1 MSGSPGSGGSNPRKF
16 SEKIALHNQK
26 QAEETRAFDQLMTD
40 LTVSRVQFQ
49 KIQQLRQTQTRAQ
62 YYGGSL
68 PNVNQIG
75 NASADFQGGFPGALD
90 SVRGTRHHGLVER
103 VHRDRN
109 QRINLPHRRPID
121 KYGRQMESSPY
132 GTVYLSPPPDNNWR
146 RTNSDSALHTSAM
159 NPQDPFGMNQQMG
172 RGPPQRNASVN
183 EAEVDGSGD
192 VFSFPSLSNEEGL
205 MGVSKPLPK
214 QLWEAKK
221 VQSLSSRPKS
231 CEVPGINIFPSPE
244 QNAGLSNYQ
253 GSLNT
258 GGSLPDLSNLH
269 FPSPLPTP
277 LDPDDGHH
285 GGGGYHPNLSGG
297 SSTGNLPA
305 AMMHLGIGNH
315 QGGWTEG
322 GLSSSLSN
330 PSIQNSLQNS
340 QLHSSLSN
348 PSIHS
353 SLRLTS
359 LSNPPQGAMS
369 SSPRRRPAPISPLTL
384 SPGTEQRR
392 GLSKQLSPTMSP
404 SLSPIT
410 QGVALDTNSLP
421 MEPPP
426 PYPLYQQ
433 LHQQSQHSMGQQ
445 QQRQQQRHHHHQQ
458 QQQPVSPLQNISLDF
473 NSGSFSRRSYPERL
487 TNYKSISSLSSS
499 PSFTPPYLS
508 PLFSLH
514 LSLFFPQHNNMAA
527 FFNDPF
533 MDPQFSSRQA
543 KALSYQV
550 NHRGEGSRE
559 GSSGKDFI
567 PSFTL
572 DQFSMLESAMSQIAG
587 GSCFDPSSP
596 SSSPLYCSQAALM
609 GLGGSHGNL
618 QDQLQQMRPNNNY
631 NCSGGVP
638 NIILTDDSNP
648 SHSKDISSAMSA
660 DNMADCFDSEVSFP
674 LEDELRI
681 EPLSLDGLNMLSDP
695 DMVLSDPSV
704 EDSFRSDR
712 L

>member
-146 RTNSDSALHTSAM
+146 REQQPWAEEKRPGFRLISQLNRTNSDSALHTSAM

-473 NSGSFSRRSYPERL
+473 NSG
-487 TNYKSISSLSSS
+487 
-499 PSFTPPYLS
+499 
-508 PLFSLH
+508 
-514 LSLFFPQHNNMAA
+514 HNNMAA

-543 KALSYQV
+543 KALSYQ
-550 NHRGEGSRE
+550 
-559 GSSGKDFI
+559 
-567 PSFTL
+567 L

>member
-1 MSGSPGSGGSNPRKF
+1 MSGSPGSSGSNPRKF

-26 QAEETRAFDQLMTD
+26 QAEETRAFEQLMTD

-49 KIQQLRQTQTRAQ
+49 KIQQLRLSQNRAQ

-75 NASADFQGGFPGALD
+75 NASTDFQGGFPSGLD

-109 QRINLPHRRPID
+109 RINSPHRRPID
-121 KYGRQMESSPY
+121 KHGRQAESSPY
-132 GTVYLSPPPDNNWR
+132 GTMYLSPPPDNSWR
-146 RTNSDSALHTSAM
+146 REQLPWTEEKRPGFRLISQLNRTNSDSALHTSAM
-159 NPQDPFGMNQQMG
+159 SPNPQDPFGMNQQMG
-172 RGPPQRNASVN
+172 RGPPQRNASMN
-183 EAEVDGSGD
+183 EAEVDNAGD
-192 VFSFPSLSNEEGL
+192 VFSFPAVPNEDNL
-205 MGVSKPLPK
+205 LGVNKPLPK

-244 QNAGLSNYQ
+244 QNAGLSHYQ
-253 GSLNT
+253 GTLNT

-277 LDPDDGHH
+277 LDPDEV
-285 GGGGYHPNLSGG
+285 GYPNLSGG

-305 AMMHLGIGNH
+305 AMMHLGIGNS
-315 QGGWTEG
+315 Q

-330 PSIQNSLQNS
+330 PSIQASLNNS

-348 PSIHS
+348 PSLHT
-353 SLRLTS
+353 SLRLSS
-359 LSNPPQGAMS
+359 LSNPPPTGMA

-384 SPGTEQRR
+384 SPGGDQRR
-392 GLSKQLSPTMSP
+392 SLSKQLSPTMSP

-410 QGVALDTNSLP
+410 QGVALDTSNLP

-426 PYPLYQQ
+426 PYPHYQQ
-433 LHQQSQHSMGQQ
+433 TQQQQQQPSQSHQSIQQSSQHPGVQQRQTGGQQ
-445 QQRQQQRHHHHQQ
+445 QQQQHQQ
-458 QQQPVSPLQNISLDF
+458 HQPVSPLQNVPLDF
-473 NSGSFSRRSYPERL
+473 NSSA
-487 TNYKSISSLSSS
+487 
-499 PSFTPPYLS
+499 
-508 PLFSLH
+508 
-514 LSLFFPQHNNMAA
+514 HNNMAA

-533 MDPQFSSRQA
+533 MELQFSGRQS
-543 KALSYQV
+543 KCSSYQ
-550 NHRGEGSRE
+550 
-559 GSSGKDFI
+559 
-567 PSFTL
+567 
-572 DQFSMLESAMSQIAG
+572 DQYNMLENVMSSVAG
-587 GSCFDPSSP
+587 GFDPSSN
-596 SSSPLYCSQAALM
+596 LYCSQAALM

-618 QDQLQQMRPNNNY
+618 QDHHQMRHNMLY
-631 NCSGGVP
+631 SNCGGGVP

-648 SHSKDISSAMSA
+648 NLSKDISSVLSA
-660 DNMADCFDSEVSFP
+660 VPECLDSEGVFP

-681 EPLSLDGLNMLSDP
+681 EPLSLDGLSMLSDP
-695 DMVLSDPSV
+695 DMVLPDPSV

>member
-121 KYGRQMESSPY
+121 KHGRQMESSPY

-473 NSGSFSRRSYPERL
+473 NSG
-487 TNYKSISSLSSS
+487 
-499 PSFTPPYLS
+499 
-508 PLFSLH
+508 
-514 LSLFFPQHNNMAA
+514 HNNMAV

-587 GSCFDPSSP
+587 GSCFDPSAP

>member
-1 MSGSPGSGGSNPRKF
+1 MSGSPGSSGSNPRKF

-26 QAEETRAFDQLMTD
+26 QAEETRAFEQLMTD

-49 KIQQLRQTQTRAQ
+49 KIQQLRLSQNRAQ

-75 NASADFQGGFPGALD
+75 NASTDFQGTFPTGLD

-109 QRINLPHRRPID
+109 RINSPHRRPID
-121 KYGRQMESSPY
+121 KHGRQAESSPY
-132 GTVYLSPPPDNNWR
+132 GTMYLSPPPDNSWR

-159 NPQDPFGMNQQMG
+159 SPNPQDPFGKNQQMG
-172 RGPPQRNASVN
+172 RGPPQRNASMN
-183 EAEVDGSGD
+183 EAEVDSTGD
-192 VFSFPSLSNEEGL
+192 VFSFPAVPNEENL
-205 MGVSKPLPK
+205 LGVNKPLPK

-244 QNAGLSNYQ
+244 QNAGLSHYQ
-253 GSLNT
+253 GTLNT

-277 LDPDDGHH
+277 LDPDEA
-285 GGGGYHPNLSGG
+285 GYPNLSGG

-305 AMMHLGIGNH
+305 AMMHLGIGNS
-315 QGGWTEG
+315 Q
-322 GLSSSLSN
+322 GLSSSISN
-330 PSIQNSLQNS
+330 PSIQASLTNS

-348 PSIHS
+348 PSIHT
-353 SLRLTS
+353 SLRLSS
-359 LSNPPQGAMS
+359 LSNPPPTGMA

-384 SPGTEQRR
+384 SPGGDQRR
-392 GLSKQLSPTMSP
+392 SLGKQLSPTMSP

-410 QGVALDTNSLP
+410 QGVALDTSNLP

-433 LHQQSQHSMGQQ
+433 AQQPLQQQPPPQSHPSMQQSSQHPGVQQRATGGQQ
-445 QQRQQQRHHHHQQ
+445 QQQQH
-458 QQQPVSPLQNISLDF
+458 QPVSPLQNVPLDF
-473 NSGSFSRRSYPERL
+473 NSSAH
-487 TNYKSISSLSSS
+487 SS
-499 PSFTPPYLS
+499 
-508 PLFSLH
+508 
-514 LSLFFPQHNNMAA
+514 MGA

-533 MDPQFSSRQA
+533 MEQQFSGRQS
-543 KALSYQV
+543 KCSSYQQ
-550 NHRGEGSRE
+550 
-559 GSSGKDFI
+559 
-567 PSFTL
+567 
-572 DQFSMLESAMSQIAG
+572 DQYNMLENVMSSMAG
-587 GSCFDPSSP
+587 GFDPSSN
-596 SSSPLYCSQAALM
+596 LYCSQTALM

-618 QDQLQQMRPNNNY
+618 QDHLQMRPNMLY
-631 NCSGGVP
+631 SNCGGGVP
-638 NIILTDDSNP
+638 NIILTDDSN
-648 SHSKDISSAMSA
+648 SSLSKDISSVLSTVPE
-660 DNMADCFDSEVSFP
+660 CLDSEGVFP

-681 EPLSLDGLNMLSDP
+681 EPLSLDGLSMLSDP
-695 DMVLSDPSV
+695 DMVLPDPSV

>member
-1 MSGSPGSGGSNPRKF
+1 MSGSPGSSGSNPRKF

-26 QAEETRAFDQLMTD
+26 QAEETRAFEQLMTD

-49 KIQQLRQTQTRAQ
+49 KIQQLRLSQNRAQ

-75 NASADFQGGFPGALD
+75 HTTTDFQGTFPSGLD

-109 QRINLPHRRPID
+109 RINSPHRRPID
-121 KYGRQMESSPY
+121 KQGRQISFISIIELRALPMELCTCRLPQTTAGEDIEVAIVNLKQEQQPWTEEKRPGFRLISQ
-132 GTVYLSPPPDNNWR
+132 LN

-159 NPQDPFGMNQQMG
+159 NPNPQDAFGMNQQMG
-172 RGPPQRNASVN
+172 RCPPQRNGEPCKRFLLANISSCLCGPQSWGPCAQHGSSMN
-183 EAEVDGSGD
+183 EAEVDGTGD
-192 VFSFPSLSNEEGL
+192 VFSFPAIPNEESL
-205 MGVSKPLPK
+205 IGVSKPLPK

-244 QNAGLSNYQ
+244 QNASLSHYQ
-253 GSLNT
+253 STLNT

-277 LDPDDGHH
+277 LDPEEAV
-285 GGGGYHPNLSGG
+285 YPNLSGG

-305 AMMHLGIGNH
+305 AMMHLGIGNS
-315 QGGWTEG
+315 Q

-330 PSIQNSLQNS
+330 PSIQASLTNS

-353 SLRLTS
+353 SLRLSS
-359 LSNPPQGAMS
+359 LSNPPPGGMS
-369 SSPRRRPAPISPLTL
+369 TSPRRRPAPISPLTL
-384 SPGTEQRR
+384 SPGSEQRR
-392 GLSKQLSPTMSP
+392 SLGKQLSPTMSP

-410 QGVALDTNSLP
+410 QGVALDTSNLP

-426 PYPLYQQ
+426 PYHLYQQ
-433 LHQQSQHSMGQQ
+433 SQQALQQQPPPSQSHPSLHQGSKHTAVG
-445 QQRQQQRHHHHQQ
+445 QQRQPQGG
-458 QQQPVSPLQNISLDF
+458 QQQPVSPLQNVPLDF
-473 NSGSFSRRSYPERL
+473 NSSASNTMG
-487 TNYKSISSLSSS
+487 
-499 PSFTPPYLS
+499 
-508 PLFSLH
+508 
-514 LSLFFPQHNNMAA
+514 Q

-533 MDPQFSSRQA
+533 MEPPFSGRPS
-543 KALSYQV
+543 KCPSYQ
-550 NHRGEGSRE
+550 
-559 GSSGKDFI
+559 
-567 PSFTL
+567 
-572 DQFSMLESAMSQIAG
+572 DQYNVLEHAMSSVAG
-587 GSCFDPSSP
+587 GFDPSSN
-596 SSSPLYCSQAALM
+596 LYCPQSSLM

-618 QDQLQQMRPNNNY
+618 HDSLPSKPNMLY
-631 NCSGGVP
+631 SNCGGGVP

-648 SHSKDISSAMSA
+648 SLSKDISSVLSA
-660 DNMADCFDSEVSFP
+660 VPECFDSEGVFP
-674 LEDELRI
+674 LEDELHI
-681 EPLSLDGLNMLSDP
+681 EPLSLDGLSMLSDP
-695 DMVLSDPSV
+695 DMVLPDPSV

>member
-75 NASADFQGGFPGALD
+75 NACADFQGGFPGALD

-121 KYGRQMESSPY
+121 KHGRQMESSPY
-132 GTVYLSPPPDNNWR
+132 ATVYLSPPPDNNWR
-146 RTNSDSALHTSAM
+146 REQQLWAEEKRPGFRLISQLNRTNSDSALHTSAM

-410 QGVALDTNSLP
+410 QGVALDTSSLP

-473 NSGSFSRRSYPERL
+473 NSG
-487 TNYKSISSLSSS
+487 
-499 PSFTPPYLS
+499 
-508 PLFSLH
+508 
-514 LSLFFPQHNNMAA
+514 HNNMAA

-550 NHRGEGSRE
+550 NHQGEGSRE

-648 SHSKDISSAMSA
+648 NHSKDISSAMSA
-660 DNMADCFDSEVSFP
+660 GNMADCFDSEVSFP
-674 LEDELRI
+674 LEHELRI

>member
-1 MSGSPGSGGSNPRKF
+1 MSGSPGSSGSNPRKF

-26 QAEETRAFDQLMTD
+26 QAEETRAFEQLMTD

-49 KIQQLRQTQTRAQ
+49 KIQQLRLSQNRVQ

-75 NASADFQGGFPGALD
+75 NASTDFQGAFPSALD

-103 VHRDRN
+103 VQRDRN
-109 QRINLPHRRPID
+109 RINSPHRRPID
-121 KYGRQMESSPY
+121 KHGRQAESSPY
-132 GTVYLSPPPDNNWR
+132 GTVYLSPPPDNSWR
-146 RTNSDSALHTSAM
+146 REQQPWTEEKRPGFRLISQLNRTNSDSALHTSAM
-159 NPQDPFGMNQQMG
+159 NPNPQDPFGMNQQMG
-172 RGPPQRNASVN
+172 RGPPQRNASIN
-183 EAEVDGSGD
+183 EAEVDGTGN
-192 VFSFPSLSNEEGL
+192 VFSFPTIPNEESL
-205 MGVSKPLPK
+205 IGVSRPLPK

-244 QNAGLSNYQ
+244 QNAGLSHYQ
-253 GSLNT
+253 GMLNT

-277 LDPDDGHH
+277 LDPEEV
-285 GGGGYHPNLSGG
+285 GYPNLSGG

-305 AMMHLGIGNH
+305 AMMHLGIGNS
-315 QGGWTEG
+315 Q

-330 PSIQNSLQNS
+330 PSIQASLTSS

-353 SLRLTS
+353 SLRLSS
-359 LSNPPQGAMS
+359 LSNPPPGAMAT
-369 SSPRRRPAPISPLTL
+369 SPRRRPAPISPLTL
-384 SPGTEQRR
+384 SPGSEQRR
-392 GLSKQLSPTMSP
+392 SLGKQLSPTMSP

-410 QGVALDTNSLP
+410 QGVALDTSNLP

-433 LHQQSQHSMGQQ
+433 SQQPLQQQSPQSHSSMQQGSQHAVG
-445 QQRQQQRHHHHQQ
+445 QQRQPQGGQQP
-458 QQQPVSPLQNISLDF
+458 PVSPLQNVHLDF
-473 NSGSFSRRSYPERL
+473 NSAAP
-487 TNYKSISSLSSS
+487 
-499 PSFTPPYLS
+499 
-508 PLFSLH
+508 
-514 LSLFFPQHNNMAA
+514 NNIDV
-527 FFNDPF
+527 FCNDPF
-533 MDPQFSSRQA
+533 MDPQFSGRQS
-543 KALSYQV
+543 KCLSYQDQY
-550 NHRGEGSRE
+550 S
-559 GSSGKDFI
+559 
-567 PSFTL
+567 TL
-572 DQFSMLESAMSQIAG
+572 EHAMSSVAG
-587 GSCFDPSSP
+587 GFDPSSN
-596 SSSPLYCSQAALM
+596 LYCSQSSLM

-618 QDQLQQMRPNNNY
+618 QDPLPMKPNMLY
-631 NCSGGVP
+631 SNCGGVP

-648 SHSKDISSAMSA
+648 SLSKDISSVLSA
-660 DNMADCFDSEVSFP
+660 VPECFDSEGVFP

-681 EPLSLDGLNMLSDP
+681 EPLSLDGLSMLSDP
-695 DMVLSDPSV
+695 DMVLPDPSV

>member
-1 MSGSPGSGGSNPRKF
+1 MSGSPGSSGSNPRKF

-26 QAEETRAFDQLMTD
+26 QAEETRAFEQLMTD
-40 LTVSRVQFQ
+40 LTVSRVQYQ
-49 KIQQLRQTQTRAQ
+49 KIQQLRLSQNRAQ

-75 NASADFQGGFPGALD
+75 NASTDFQGVFPSGLD

-109 QRINLPHRRPID
+109 RINSPHRRPID
-121 KYGRQMESSPY
+121 KHGRQAESSPY
-132 GTVYLSPPPDNNWR
+132 GTMYLSPPPDNNWR
-146 RTNSDSALHTSAM
+146 REQLPWTEEKRPGFRLISQLNRTNSDSALHTSAM
-159 NPQDPFGMNQQMG
+159 SPNPQDPFGMNQQMG
-172 RGPPQRNASVN
+172 RGPPQRNASMN
-183 EAEVDGSGD
+183 EAEVDNPGD
-192 VFSFPSLSNEEGL
+192 VFSFPAVPNEDNL
-205 MGVSKPLPK
+205 LGVNKPLPK

-244 QNAGLSNYQ
+244 QNAGLSHYQ
-253 GSLNT
+253 GTLNT

-277 LDPDDGHH
+277 LDPDEA
-285 GGGGYHPNLSGG
+285 GYPNLSGG

-305 AMMHLGIGNH
+305 AMMHLGIGNS
-315 QGGWTEG
+315 Q

-330 PSIQNSLQNS
+330 PSIQASLNNS

-348 PSIHS
+348 PSLHT
-353 SLRLTS
+353 SLRLSS
-359 LSNPPQGAMS
+359 LSNPPPTGMA

-384 SPGTEQRR
+384 SPGGDQRR
-392 GLSKQLSPTMSP
+392 SLNKQLSPTMSP

-410 QGVALDTNSLP
+410 QGVALDTSNLP

-426 PYPLYQQ
+426 PYPHYQQ
-433 LHQQSQHSMGQQ
+433 TQQQQQQPPQSHQSIQQSSQHPGVQQRQTGGQQ
-445 QQRQQQRHHHHQQ
+445 QQQQ
-458 QQQPVSPLQNISLDF
+458 QQQHQQHQPVSPLQNVPLDF
-473 NSGSFSRRSYPERL
+473 NSSA
-487 TNYKSISSLSSS
+487 
-499 PSFTPPYLS
+499 
-508 PLFSLH
+508 
-514 LSLFFPQHNNMAA
+514 HNSMAA

-533 MDPQFSSRQA
+533 MELQFSGRQS
-543 KALSYQV
+543 KCSSYQ
-550 NHRGEGSRE
+550 
-559 GSSGKDFI
+559 
-567 PSFTL
+567 
-572 DQFSMLESAMSQIAG
+572 DQYNMLENVMSSVAG
-587 GSCFDPSSP
+587 GFDPSSN
-596 SSSPLYCSQAALM
+596 LYCSQAALM

-618 QDQLQQMRPNNNY
+618 QDHHQMRHNMLY
-631 NCSGGVP
+631 SNCGGGVP

-648 SHSKDISSAMSA
+648 NLSKDISSVLSA
-660 DNMADCFDSEVSFP
+660 VPECLDSEGGFP

-681 EPLSLDGLNMLSDP
+681 EPLSLDGLSMLSDP
-695 DMVLSDPSV
+695 DMVLPDPSV